1 MKSSGRKHVEQ
12 PDRLIETAMRHVSEA
27 VVITTTDLDLPGPK
41 IVYVNEGFCRMTGYT
56 AEEVIGKTPRIFQ
69 GPRTDRAEL
78 DRLRYHLSRGE
89 PFDDGEVTNYRKDG
103 SEYVLNWH
111 IVPLRDEAGEITHWM
126 AIQQDMTEPRRAQ
139 KALQE
144 SEARYRT
151 VVGNAPVVLFALD
164 GEGVFTLSE
173 GKGLRAL
180 GLKPGEVVG
189 RSIFEVY
196 RDVPEILEHVRRALG
211 GEEISATVQVGPLAF
226 EGFYGPLRDEDGGVL
241 GVIGVAAD
249 VTERQRAQE
258 RLHHQALHDPLTDLP
273 NRTLFMDRLEH
284 ALSLATRHLRLVA
297 VLFVDLDDFKVVN
310 DSLGHEAGDTLLIAV
325 AERLRSRLRPEA
337 TVARLGG
344 DEFAIMIEN
353 IMVVSDASR
362 VAQRIIEGLR
372 EPFIV
377 EGRQISISPS
387 IGIVA
392 AASSRDRPKDLL
404 RKADI
409 AMYEAKAKGKARY
422 EVFDPTMNA
431 QALERLEVENDL
443 RRAIGRGEL
452 RVHYQPK
459 VLVSTGEIV
468 GTEALVR
475 WEHPERGLLSPA
487 EFIPIAEETD
497 LIVRIGRWVLAE
509 ACRQTRE
516 WQELYPSDPPL
527 VVCVNVSGRQL
538 LHPELVDDV
547 GRVLQETGL
556 EPGSLYLEITEGS
569 LIEDELS
576 TLATFRELKRLGVKL
591 ILDDFGTGYSS
602 LSYLKRLPADFLK
615 IDRSFVE
622 GLGKDPK
629 DEGIVSA
636 VINLARVLGMEEIA
650 EGVETAEQAAHLRKL
665 GCRFAQGYLFSK
677 PLPAE
682 ATGMLLATSAP

>member
-1 MKSSGRKHVEQ
+1 MKSPGRKHVEQ
-12 PDRLIETAMRHVSEA
+12 PDRLIEAAIRHVSEA
-27 VVITTTDLDLPGPK
+27 VVITTTDLDLPGPR

-56 AEEVIGKTPRIFQ
+56 VEEVVGKTPRIFQ

-89 PFDDGEVTNYRKDG
+89 PFDGGEVINYRKDG
-103 SEYVLNWH
+103 SEYVLDWH

-126 AIQQDMTEPRRAQ
+126 AGQR
-139 KALQE
+139 
-144 SEARYRT
+144 
-151 VVGNAPVVLFALD
+151 
-164 GEGVFTLSE
+164 
-173 GKGLRAL
+173 
-180 GLKPGEVVG
+180 
-189 RSIFEVY
+189 
-196 RDVPEILEHVRRALG
+196 
-211 GEEISATVQVGPLAF
+211 
-226 EGFYGPLRDEDGGVL
+226 
-241 GVIGVAAD
+241 D
-249 VTERQRAQE
+249 VTERKTLEENLR
-258 RLHHQALHDPLTDLP
+258 HQALHDPLTDLP

-284 ALSLATRHLRLVA
+284 ALSLATRHLRLIA
-297 VLFVDLDDFKVVN
+297 VLFVDLDDFKIVN
-310 DSLGHEAGDTLLIAV
+310 DSLGHEAGDTLLVAV
-325 AERLRSRLRPEA
+325 AKRLRSRLRPED

-344 DEFAIMIEN
+344 DEFTIMIEN
-353 IMVVSDASR
+353 VMVASDATR

-372 EPFIV
+372 EPFVI

-387 IGIVA
+387 IGVIA
-392 AASSRDRPKDLL
+392 AASSRDQPKDLL

-409 AMYEAKAKGKARY
+409 ALHEAKAKGKARY
-422 EVFDPTMNA
+422 AVFDPTMNA
-431 QALERLEVENDL
+431 RALERLEVENDL

-487 EFIPIAEETD
+487 AFIPIAEETD
-497 LIVRIGRWVLAE
+497 LIVSIGRWVLAE

-538 LHPELVDDV
+538 RHPELVEDV
-547 GRVLQETGL
+547 GRALQETGL
-556 EPGSLYLEITEGS
+556 EPESLALEITEGM

-576 TLATFRELKRLGVKL
+576 ILATLRELKRLGVKL

-682 ATGMLLATSAP
+682 ATGTLLIPGTP